1 MHEMPDYLVPRIG
14 QRKRQV
20 QLMPTTY
27 RYITANSPP
36 GRKSTRLIPTFRA
49 HAVSSSFSCK
59 FTSANA
65 VSVNRATLIPWD

>member
-20 QLMPTTY
+20 QLKPTTY

-36 GRKSTRLIPTFRA
+36 GRKSTRLNPTFRA
-49 HAVSSSFSCK
+49 HAVSSSFCK
-59 FTSANA
+59 FTIANA
-65 VSVNRATLIPWD
+65 VSVNRATLSPCD